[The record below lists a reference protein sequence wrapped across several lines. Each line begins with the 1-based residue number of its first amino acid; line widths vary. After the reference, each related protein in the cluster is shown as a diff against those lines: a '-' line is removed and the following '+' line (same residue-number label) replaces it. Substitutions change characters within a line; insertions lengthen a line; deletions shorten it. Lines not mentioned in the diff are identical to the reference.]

1 MQKRANHTVSKASQ
15 LFIAVQNTHTHTHT
29 HTPQEKESGE
39 AGSVSA
45 EPG

>member
-1 MQKRANHTVSKASQ
+1 MKKRANHTVSKASQ
-15 LFIAVQNTHTHTHT
+15 LFIAVQNTHTHT
-29 HTPQEKESGE
+29 PQEKESGE